1 MIETSKYHTLGAFV
15 LGVAVASAWAAY
27 RARQNELQG
36 GNSRP
41 ASAQH
46 RVKQDEQDEKQSLHN
61 IHVDHGR
68 GEKELELSI
77 VKSIANIKQGIE
89 GTIGNTPLIKIKSL
103 SDATGCEI
111 LAKAEVLD
119 AFSMAMCTC

>member
-15 LGVAVASAWAAY
+15 LGVTVASVWAAY

-36 GNSRP
+36 GFPRP

-46 RVKQDEQDEKQSLHN
+46 NVEQDDTQSLHSSR
-61 IHVDHGR
+61 VDAASAGK
-68 GEKELELSI
+68 ESKELELSV
-77 VKSIANIKQGIE
+77 VKSVANIKEGIE
-89 GTIGNTPLIKIKSL
+89 GTIGNTPLIKIRSL

-111 LAKAEVLD
+111 LAKAEVIMLLP
-119 AFSMAMCTC
+119 MHMCSQ